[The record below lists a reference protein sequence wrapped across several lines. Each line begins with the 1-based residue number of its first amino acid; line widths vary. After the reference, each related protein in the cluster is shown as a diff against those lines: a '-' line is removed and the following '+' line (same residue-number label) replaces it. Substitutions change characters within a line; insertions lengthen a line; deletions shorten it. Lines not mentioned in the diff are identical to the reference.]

1 MKKVSKILLASSL
14 VLLAGC
20 GGSSGSGS
28 AAATETK
35 DAKELYGCSVINVY
49 NAGEY
54 IGENVLGDFEK
65 KYNATVKY
73 ETFDSN
79 ESMYTKLLGGSA
91 YDVLVP
97 SDYSI
102 ERLISEN
109 MLQKLDLNALEN
121 LDQLDPAVREMQ
133 KVFDPN
139 LEYAVPYFWGSVG
152 LVYNKNN
159 VDPAVI
165 KEKGWD
171 ILQDETYK
179 GKVFM
184 YDSQRD
190 AFMVAFKAL
199 GYSMNTDDPAQID
212 AAFDWLVNMDKAV
225 EPAYVTDEVIDAMM
239 NGEKD
244 IALMYSGD
252 AAYVLSENED
262 MAFIEPDQG
271 TNIWVD
277 AMVIPANAGCP
288 GLAHAF
294 IDYITDYDA
303 SYQNSEEIGYT
314 AVNRKVFEEL
324 SADGGTYG
332 GISAY
337 IPRSGYD
344 KDEVFHFNET
354 LRQELSDRWNK
365 VKIGSN

>member
-1 MKKVSKILLASSL
+1 MKKQSLSKILLISSL
-14 VLLAGC
+14 GVLTACSGS
-20 GGSSGSGS
+20 GSSGSE
-28 AAATETK
+28 ETK

-54 IGENVLGDFEK
+54 IGDGVLNDFEK
-65 KYNATVKY
+65 MYNAKVNY

-79 ESMYTKLLGGSA
+79 ETMYTKLLGGSA

-102 ERLISEN
+102 ERLIDEG
-109 MLQKLDLNALEN
+109 MLQELDKDALTN
-121 LDQLDPAVREMQ
+121 LDQLDPVSVEMQ
-133 KVFDPN
+133 KAYDPD
-139 LEYAVPYFWGSVG
+139 LAYAVPYFRGSVG

-165 KEKGWD
+165 EAKGWD

-179 GKVFM
+179 GRVFM

-199 GYSMNTDDPAQID
+199 GYSMNTDDPEAIE
-212 AAFDWLVNMDKAV
+212 AAYQWLIAMDKAV

-239 NGEKD
+239 TGEKD

-252 AAYVLSENED
+252 AAYVIAENED
-262 MAFIEPDQG
+262 MAYLEPYQG
-271 TNIWVD
+271 TNIWED

-288 GLAHAF
+288 GDRKSTRL
-294 IDYITDYDA
+294 
-303 SYQNSEEIGYT
+303 NSSHPT
-314 AVNRKVFEEL
+314 TSRMPS
-324 SADGGTYG
+324 SA
-332 GISAY
+332 
-337 IPRSGYD
+337 
-344 KDEVFHFNET
+344 
-354 LRQELSDRWNK
+354 
-365 VKIGSN
+365 